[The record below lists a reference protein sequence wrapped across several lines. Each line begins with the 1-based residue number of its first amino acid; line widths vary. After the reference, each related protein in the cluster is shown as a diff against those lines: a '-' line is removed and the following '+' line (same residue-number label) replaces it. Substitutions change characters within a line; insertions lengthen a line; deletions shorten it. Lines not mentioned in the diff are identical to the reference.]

1 MEKKS
6 VELNKGKIKLKVSE
20 VPCVGHLLT
29 IDGLKPDPSKTEA
42 IQNMSW
48 PIQCERCSMAGW
60 SEAHKNA
67 FKRIKQATTQA
78 PVLRYL
84 NPAQET
90 VLQCNTSTTGLGPTL
105 LQNGQPTGICTPE
118 RNYTQIEKELLAMR
132 LEQRNL
138 IKKCVYQKGQ
148 QTTGGYLQR
157 ASYRSS

>member
-1 MEKKS
+1 MFNGWLEFKLSHKIALKS
-6 VELNKGKIKLKVSE
+6 S
-20 VPCVGHLLT
+20 GHLQ
-29 IDGLKPDPSKTEA
+29 PSKPTDQLDA
-42 IQNMSW
+42 NW
-48 PIQCERCSMAGW
+48 HW

-118 RNYTQIEKELLAMR
+118 RNYTQIKKELLAMC

-138 IKKCVYQKGQ
+138 IKNVFIKRDDKPLEVIYKEPLIAAPNHVQTMLIHLQK
-148 QTTGGYLQR
+148 
-157 ASYRSS
+157 